1 MILGPPGLAK
11 GHTAK
16 GEARGP
22 WAWAR
27 RMVRKTLRHF
37 RAQVQLL
44 RREHTSPA
52 RIGVAV
58 GVGVMLGCSPLVGV
72 QVLLALLLARLFGLN
87 RIAIVLGVQI
97 SIPPLTPVI
106 LFATA
111 QVGARLVRGHWLPLR
126 LAGFKGLP
134 AAKLVAD
141 LFLDMAVGGL
151 VLGAFLALVLGTA
164 IATGL
169 AKLKSNR
176 ALLARCPD
184 PVPGPL

>member
-1 MILGPPGLAK
+1 
-11 GHTAK
+11 
-16 GEARGP
+16 
-22 WAWAR
+22 
-27 RMVRKTLRHF
+27 
-37 RAQVQLL
+37 
-44 RREHTSPA
+44 
-52 RIGVAV
+52 
-58 GVGVMLGCSPLVGV
+58 MLGCSPLVGV